1 MTTSESLPTKYSGS
15 VINNHGE
22 LFGTVSAPF
31 NLTPDTL
38 EGCVLK
44 RSIQT
49 GLIAPSFP
57 KDDGSKVYEAIVLKD
72 TANNKINLKLSKRC
86 CSDLQLK
93 GGETHQ
99 MELQFQLDRLPF
111 CVMHKAID
119 RLPDTNMVLP
129 DLDNCVV
136 PVNSTRCHHLNVK
149 QHAAVDFII
158 GKSDSRRRVAPLL
171 IYGPFGT
178 GKTFTIATAA
188 RELARDPQN
197 KLLICTHTN
206 RYLFEPVAKQFILK
220 QDNVLPFMLY
230 CLFIQLFI

>member
-1 MTTSESLPTKYSGS
+1 MTTSESLPTKYSS
-15 VINNHGE
+15 TVINNQGE

-31 NLTPDTL
+31 NLTPDTP

-44 RSIQT
+44 RSIHT

-57 KDDGSKVYEAIVLKD
+57 KDHGSNVYEAIILKE
-72 TANNKINLKLSKRC
+72 TADNKINLKLSKRC
-86 CSDLQLK
+86 CQDLQLK

-99 MELQFQLDRLPF
+99 MELQFQLDRIDF

-136 PVNSTRCHHLNVK
+136 PVNSTPCYHLNVK
-149 QHAAVDFII
+149 QQAAVDFII
-158 GKSDSRRRVAPLL
+158 GKSDSRRGVAPLL

-178 GKTFTIATAA
+178 GKTFTLATAA
-188 RELARDPQN
+188 RELARDPLN
-197 KLLICTHTN
+197 KVLICAHTN
-206 RYLFEPVAKQFILK
+206 RYLVEPELILK
-220 QDNVLPFMLY
+220 LNNG
-230 CLFIQLFI
+230 IAR